1 MRAAYEKNRQEEIA
15 ADVLGSPV
23 YGLNGEEFWG
33 EDRIE
38 LLADALKSG
47 RKPYSSQV

>member
-1 MRAAYEKNRQEEIA
+1 
-15 ADVLGSPV
+15 VLGSPV
-23 YGLNGEEFWG
+23 YDLNGEEFWR